1 VEAKPQEILIC
12 ETDDNRVPF
21 SEWIVGL
28 AGQEIEGIIYN
39 RLDRI
44 EKGNFGNCH
53 SVGGG
58 VSELVIDYGPGYR
71 LYFGRLGDDQVV
83 LLIGGTKNGQ
93 DKDIAKAKELWRN
106 FNAEAN

>member
-12 ETDDNRVPF
+12 ETEDNKVPF
-21 SEWIVGL
+21 SEWMDGL

-44 EKGNFGNCH
+44 EKGIFGNCH
-53 SVGGG
+53 SVGEG

-71 LYFGRLGDDQVV
+71 VYFGRLGDDQVI
-83 LLIGGTKNGQ
+83 LLTGGTKNGQ
-93 DKDIAKAKELWRN
+93 DRDIAKAKELWRD
-106 FNAEAN
+106 FNAEAH